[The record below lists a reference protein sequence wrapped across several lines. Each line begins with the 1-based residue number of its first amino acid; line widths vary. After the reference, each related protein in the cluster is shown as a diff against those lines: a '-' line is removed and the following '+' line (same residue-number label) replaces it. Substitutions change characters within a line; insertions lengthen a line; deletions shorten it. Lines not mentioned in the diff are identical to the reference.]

1 MPKDIQRR
9 HDEFFKA
16 IMSDLTAVRDFLS
29 FFLPEKMS
37 NVLDL
42 STISPLEKSFVTDQL
57 KEFFVDAVFQCK
69 AKEGDVLI
77 TILLE
82 HKSYRDRQTPIQI
95 LSYLATAYQEQ
106 WKGREMSTIVP
117 VILYQGSQKWEYQ
130 TIADLL
136 PGGGSTVFAPYVP
149 GHDIIFVDLQRVDDQ
164 TLRSLS
170 NRFLASALMVQKY
183 STDSAHL
190 IKLINQ
196 ILGELYPEG
205 GRNLLRPIIVYLF
218 RNVELEEEKM
228 LELIED
234 LPAGIKKEIMT
245 TYDQLIAKGEAKGFA
260 KGEARGVARGEAKG
274 AEKKL
279 TSVVLNGY
287 ENGLSVEMISRIAS
301 VTQSRVLGIL
311 REHGKNL

>member
-1 MPKDIQRR
+1 
-9 HDEFFKA
+9 
-16 IMSDLTAVRDFLS
+16 
-29 FFLPEKMS
+29 
-37 NVLDL
+37 
-42 STISPLEKSFVTDQL
+42 
-57 KEFFVDAVFQCK
+57 
-69 AKEGDVLI
+69 
-77 TILLE
+77 
-82 HKSYRDRQTPIQI
+82 
-95 LSYLATAYQEQ
+95 
-106 WKGREMSTIVP
+106 MSTIVP

-190 IKLINQ
+190 IKLISQ

-234 LPAGIKKEIMT
+234 LPIGIKNEIMT
-245 TYDQLIAKGEAKGFA
+245 TYDQLITKGEAKGFA
-260 KGEARGVARGEAKG
+260 KGEARGEAKGEAKG

>member
-29 FFLPEKMS
+29 FFLPEKLS

-106 WKGREMSTIVP
+106 WKRREMSTIVP
-117 VILYQGSQKWEYQ
+117 VILYQGSQKWAYQ

-183 STDSAHL
+183 STDSAHFDQTD
-190 IKLINQ
+190 KSDS
-196 ILGELYPEG
+196 GRVVSG
-205 GRNLLRPIIVYLF
+205 GRQESFTADHCLF
-218 RNVELEEEKM
+218 VQKCR
-228 LELIED
+228 
-234 LPAGIKKEIMT
+234 T
-245 TYDQLIAKGEAKGFA
+245 
-260 KGEARGVARGEAKG
+260 
-274 AEKKL
+274 
-279 TSVVLNGY
+279 
-287 ENGLSVEMISRIAS
+287 
-301 VTQSRVLGIL
+301 
-311 REHGKNL
+311 